1 MFEGCLNVLI
11 NKIVEESLSTLGELD
26 EFRSAACDLVKEQ
39 HIFFN
44 FSAIHRIFMGLDQSF
59 QVTTMRHNLTC
70 SCRLQ
75 SAGLS
80 VIAEW

>member
-39 HIFFN
+39 HIF
-44 FSAIHRIFMGLDQSF
+44 
-59 QVTTMRHNLTC
+59 LT
-70 SCRLQ
+70 
-75 SAGLS
+75 S
-80 VIAEW
+80 VQFIGYLWG